1 MDREKLLETFYEVV
15 HESVEWYAEDG
26 KNNTYTS
33 FINGVLS
40 MTDKLLEKVEIN
52 NSSTIEDVPHVK
64 TTVSQTNRK
73 HTEIIDGDSLS
84 M

>member
-1 MDREKLLETFYEVV
+1 MDREKILEIFYEVV
-15 HESVEWYAEDG
+15 HESVEWYAEDS
-26 KNNTYTS
+26 KNKTYTS
-33 FINGVLS
+33 FIDGVLS

-52 NSSTIEDVPHVK
+52 NSSTIEDVTHVN